1 MTKERIGINID
12 KKKNS
17 KDFHFLAN
25 QLLFHFQVTAPI
37 SYYQEIVQD
46 PILISTKFKLQ
57 QI

>member
-25 QLLFHFQVTAPI
+25 QLLFHIQVTTPI

-46 PILISTKFKLQ
+46 PNTH
-57 QI
+57 